1 MSIIEAIILG
11 LIQGL
16 TEFIPVSSSGHLVI
30 AQFFLSGASDH
41 LFLEWISLGTLLSLV
56 VYFRCRIVD
65 IVLDVTVRK
74 NYRLARNILLT
85 SIPAGV
91 VGLTFSK
98 YIESSAFF
106 GSMLT
111 VTVALGVVGIV
122 MVLVDRL
129 PSKSSIKDGENLSW
143 KRALVVGIMQV
154 TALIP
159 GVSRSG
165 STIIAGRLMGLSPA
179 AAAEYSFLVSL
190 PIMSG
195 LMLKLV
201 VSSEGR
207 QYFIDNAPMLILG
220 NVVAFVS
227 GLWAVSFLIK
237 FLSKHGLSF
246 FGWYRIALSS
256 VLATGLLLQLI

>member
-1 MSIIEAIILG
+1 M
-11 LIQGL
+11 
-16 TEFIPVSSSGHLVI
+16 SSSGHLVI
-30 AQFFLSGASDH
+30 AQVFFSGASEH

-56 VYFRCRIVD
+56 VYFRRRIVD
-65 IVLDVTVRK
+65 IALDITVRK

-85 SIPAGV
+85 TIPAGAI
-91 VGLTFSK
+91 GLAFGK
-98 YIESSAFF
+98 FIESSAFF
-106 GSMLT
+106 GSIVT
-111 VTVALGVVGIV
+111 VTVTLGLIGVV

-129 PSKSSIKDGENLSW
+129 PSKSSVKDGERLSW
-143 KRALVVGIMQV
+143 GRALTIGIIQV

-165 STIIAGRLMGLSPA
+165 STIIAGRLMGLNPA

-201 VSSEGR
+201 ASSEGR
-207 QYFIDNAPMLILG
+207 QYFIDNAPMLLLG
-220 NVVAFVS
+220 NVVAFAS

-237 FLSKHGLSF
+237 FLSKHGLSL

-256 VLATGLLLQLI
+256 VLAVGLLLQLV